1 MTAERKRWLDDFI
14 ARLDALFGARL
25 EFFGLQGSYGRGEQ
39 TAGSDIDLVIVLDRV
54 DFADFTAYRKLLDG
68 TEDGALVCG
77 FVTGAD
83 ELSAWDAAD
92 FVQLYL
98 DTVPIRGS
106 LDGWAARLGEAD
118 IRRSVL
124 TGACALYHACAHNYL
139 HERSAGTLAALF
151 KTARFVV
158 RMKNRAETGTYTPA
172 MRALRE
178 RVNETDGAILD
189 AAAAPDAAGFD
200 ALSALL
206 FDWARTVINRFGR
219 PQN

>member
-1 MTAERKRWLDDFI
+1 MFYWGCLR
-14 ARLDALFGARL
+14 
-25 EFFGLQGSYGRGEQ
+25 
-39 TAGSDIDLVIVLDRV
+39 
-54 DFADFTAYRKLLDG
+54 
-68 TEDGALVCG
+68 
-77 FVTGAD
+77 
-83 ELSAWDAAD
+83 
-92 FVQLYL
+92 
-98 DTVPIRGS
+98 VPIRGS

-118 IRRSVL
+118 IRRAVL
-124 TGACALYHACAHNYL
+124 AGACALYHACAHNYL
-139 HERSAGTLAALF
+139 HERSAGALAALF

-158 RMKNRAETGTYTPA
+158 RLKNRAETGTYTPA

-219 PQN
+219 P